1 MTRSRASRLSV
12 HALLVSAL
20 LLTTALPVSAA
31 NEISVTTVSSPFV
44 VTSGMP
50 VAYPVTVRNNGTSTV
65 NHITVTAQLDEAFEY
80 LFATPTNACSQPP
93 ALPVCDFDQV
103 GGGSATPEVIFY
115 FKAPTV
121 TAGEV
126 SYEFKAEAKLGEGG
140 NDNANAAHDDTFFSP
155 SITTTVRA
163 VSPDFVSAHSV
174 PGIRSF
180 TTGGIDCAL
189 LGQPADCEAGT
200 QALGVGNPHGTRVR
214 VPINA
219 EVKVEDLPPGHA
231 DAQCPAAIAATC
243 FGWGSSLSVAGG
255 ATIPGGIEVTM
266 RWDYSELPSG
276 MTARKLRIAH
286 LTGTNTFVQVK
297 DPCKFQ
303 AGVPTNM
310 PCISVAPFK
319 LADRDIQATF
329 FLPSNRVTRGY

>member
-12 HALLVSAL
+12 RALLVSAL

-31 NEISVTTVSSPFV
+31 NQISVTTVSSPFV

-65 NHITVTAQLDEAFEY
+65 NHITVTAQLDAAFDY
-80 LFATPTNACSQPP
+80 LFATPSAACSQDV
-93 ALPVCDFDQV
+93 PVCDFDQI

-121 TAGEV
+121 TTGES
-126 SYEFKAEAKLGEGG
+126 SYVFKAEAELGEGG

-189 LGQPADCEAGT
+189 LGQPANCEAGT
-200 QALGVGNPHGTRVR
+200 QALGVNNPHGTRVR

-219 EVKVEDLPPGHA
+219 EVKLEDLPPGSA
-231 DAQCPAAIAATC
+231 AAACPAAIAATC
-243 FGWGSSLSVAGG
+243 FGWASSLSVAGG
-255 ATIPGGIEVTM
+255 APIPGGIEVTM

-286 LTGTNTFVQVK
+286 LTGANTFVQVK
-297 DPCKFQ
+297 DPCTFNG

-310 PCISVAPFK
+310 PCVSVAPFK

-329 FLPSNRVTRGY
+329 YLPSNRVTRGY